1 MEKWLRPALDY
12 IPSWIEFQMR
22 LSEQPGCA
30 IAIARRGK
38 LVLEEAY
45 GHADL
50 ARGERLTPRHRFR
63 IASHSKSFTAAG
75 IMKLREQGR
84 LRLDD
89 TAGEHVSGLHKRVAA
104 VTLRQLLSHSAGLT
118 RDGADSGQFADRRPY
133 RDATSLMADFQSAP
147 TIEPNTRFK
156 YSNHGFGLL
165 GMVIESAT
173 GETFKT
179 WIKREV
185 IDAAGLAETEPD
197 MPIAE
202 GTPFARGHS
211 GKVTLGRR
219 VVIPGDNPTNAL
231 ASAAGVVS
239 TAGDVARF
247 FAQLSPNAKK
257 SILSVDS
264 RREMV
269 RRQWRSPNSTP
280 ETWYGLGIVG
290 ATIAGWDSFGH
301 SGGFQGTISR
311 TCVFPDRDLTISVLT
326 NATDGWAWYLLE
338 GAAHILRACATRGAP
353 SPKVADWRGRW
364 WSTWGAADFV
374 PLGEK
379 VVVANPHLG
388 NPFMDATEV
397 ALTGKDK
404 GRIALANGYHS
415 HGEPVRRVRD
425 NSGMV
430 TEVWLGGGKLLPEA
444 ELAAEMEARYGRGA
458 FNP

>member
-12 IPSWIEFQMR
+12 IPSWIDFQMR

-30 IAIARRGK
+30 IAVARRGK

-50 ARGERLTPRHRFR
+50 ARGERLSPRHRFR

-75 IMKLREQGR
+75 IMLLREQGR

-89 TAGEHVSGLHKRVAA
+89 TAGEHVSGLHKRVAG

-118 RDGADSGQFADRRPY
+118 RDGADSGQFADRRPF
-133 RDATSLMADFQSAP
+133 RDVASLMADFQGAP

-165 GMVIESAT
+165 GMVIESVT
-173 GETFKT
+173 GEPFTA

-211 GKVTLGRR
+211 SKAALGRR

-231 ASAAGVVS
+231 AAAAGIVS

-247 FAQLSPNAKK
+247 FAQLSPNARK

-269 RRQWRSPNSTP
+269 RRQWRNPHASL
-280 ETWYGLGIVG
+280 EAWYGLGIIG
-290 ATIAGWDSFGH
+290 ATVAGWDSFGH
-301 SGGFQGTISR
+301 SGGFQGTVSR
-311 TCVFPDRDLTISVLT
+311 TCVFPDRDVTVSVLT

-353 SPKVADWRGRW
+353 SGKIADWRGRW
-364 WSTWGAADFV
+364 WSAWGAADLV

-404 GRIALANGYHS
+404 GRITLANGYNS

-425 NSGMV
+425 KSGV
-430 TEVWLGGGKLLPEA
+430 VAEVWLGGGKLLSEA
-444 ELAAEMEARYGRGA
+444 DIAAEMVARYGGG
-458 FNP
+458 